1 MLMLNEGSN
10 YAVRSKMKFCPKW
23 VFEAACGAA
32 AADFLSNK
40 VDLDTV
46 GNSYAAALADFY
58 SPISPREFVEF
69 ISSVLR
75 FLDELDAGEA
85 AAPMLIGFTHN
96 RVFFEA
102 PNKPRKLKG
111 LFGSA
116 EEPAKDCEYSAVA
129 AVKSFKA
136 YIYSLRNNIVEMA
149 PSGWSLSDV
158 DESPVLE
165 RLAKRSLSPL
175 DFL

>member
-1 MLMLNEGSN
+1 
-10 YAVRSKMKFCPKW
+10 MKFCPKW

-32 AADFLSNK
+32 AADFLSNTID
-40 VDLDTV
+40 VDTV
-46 GNSYAAALADFY
+46 GSSYSAALSDCY
-58 SPISPREFVEF
+58 SPIAPREFSEF
-69 ISSVLR
+69 ISSVLQ
-75 FLDELDAGEA
+75 FLNELDAGEA
-85 AAPMLIGFTHN
+85 AVPMLIGFTHN

-111 LFGSA
+111 LFGLA
-116 EEPAKDCEYSAVA
+116 EEPTKDCEYNATA

-149 PSGWSLSDV
+149 PTGWSLSEV
-158 DESPVLE
+158 GESPVLQK
-165 RLAKRSLSPL
+165 LAKRSLNPL

>member
-1 MLMLNEGSN
+1 
-10 YAVRSKMKFCPKW
+10 MKFCPKW
-23 VFEAACGAA
+23 IFEAACGAA
-32 AADFLSNK
+32 AVDFLSNK
-40 VDLDTV
+40 IDLDTI
-46 GNSYAAALADFY
+46 GSSYSAALSDSY
-58 SPISPREFVEF
+58 SPIAPREFSEF
-69 ISSVLR
+69 ISSVLH
-75 FLDELDAGEA
+75 FLNELDAGEA

-96 RVFFEA
+96 RVFFDA

-116 EEPAKDCEYSAVA
+116 EEPTKDCEYNAAA

-149 PSGWSLSDV
+149 PTGWSLSEV
-158 DESPVLE
+158 DESPVLQK
-165 RLAKRSLSPL
+165 LAKRSLNPL

>member
-1 MLMLNEGSN
+1 M
-10 YAVRSKMKFCPKW
+10 RFCPKW

-32 AADFLSNK
+32 AADFLSNTID
-40 VDLDTV
+40 VDTV
-46 GNSYAAALADFY
+46 GSSYSAALSDCY
-58 SPISPREFVEF
+58 SPIAPREFSEF
-69 ISSVLR
+69 ISSVLQ
-75 FLDELDAGEA
+75 FLNELDAGEA
-85 AAPMLIGFTHN
+85 AVPMLIGFTHN

-111 LFGSA
+111 LFGLA
-116 EEPAKDCEYSAVA
+116 EEPTKDCEYNATA

-149 PSGWSLSDV
+149 PSGWSLSEV
-158 DESPVLE
+158 GESPVLQK
-165 RLAKRSLSPL
+165 LAKRSLNPI

>member
-1 MLMLNEGSN
+1 
-10 YAVRSKMKFCPKW
+10 MKFCPKW

-32 AADFLSNK
+32 AADFLSNTID
-40 VDLDTV
+40 VDTV
-46 GNSYAAALADFY
+46 GSSYSAALSDCY
-58 SPISPREFVEF
+58 SPIAPREFSEF
-69 ISSVLR
+69 ISSVLQ
-75 FLDELDAGEA
+75 FLNELDAGEA
-85 AAPMLIGFTHN
+85 AVPMLIGFTHN

-111 LFGSA
+111 LFGLA
-116 EEPAKDCEYSAVA
+116 EEPTKDCEYNATA

-149 PSGWSLSDV
+149 PSGWSLSEI
-158 DESPVLE
+158 DESPVLQK
-165 RLAKRSLSPL
+165 LAKRSLNPL

>member
-1 MLMLNEGSN
+1 
-10 YAVRSKMKFCPKW
+10 MKFCPKW
-23 VFEAACGAA
+23 IFEAACGAA
-32 AADFLSNK
+32 AVDFLSNK
-40 VDLDTV
+40 IDIDTI
-46 GNSYAAALADFY
+46 GSSYSAALADSY
-58 SPISPREFVEF
+58 SPISPREFSEF
-69 ISSVLR
+69 ISSVLH
-75 FLDELDAGEA
+75 FLNELDAGEA

-116 EEPAKDCEYSAVA
+116 EEATKDCEYNAAA

-136 YIYSLRNNIVEMA
+136 YIYSLRNNIVELA
-149 PSGWSLSDV
+149 PSGWSLNEV
-158 DESPVLE
+158 DESPVLQK
-165 RLAKRSLSPL
+165 LAKRSLNPL